1 MIERS
6 ASPGTGADVTRT
18 GTGADVTSSDSGEG
32 SARRRP
38 AGHARIIRLLTIAIT
53 LGAIAA
59 GSAVW
64 NDHGALGSVSL
75 PLWLL
80 AALFYAGEVCL
91 VDLHFRRGAFSFSM
105 NEVPLVLGLFFASPR
120 ELLIALALGSGAAFV
135 VQHRLSVLK
144 ATFNVANF
152 AINAAIAIVFTRWLL
167 PRPVAMGPHA
177 WLIVGIATAI
187 AATLGCIAVSL
198 AISLSERQ
206 VDLKRLGFALA
217 AHCASALTNLCIG
230 LSVATVADYRP
241 QAAWL
246 LVVPVLMVFVA
257 YRAYIREREKH
268 EILEFLFASNKIL
281 TQNPDFEHAIVKL
294 LEQARQMFRTE
305 TAEAVIAPP
314 DDAPLLRIRL
324 EGDQPP
330 RVMEQIEDASTLEMW
345 ERMATSTG
353 PIVLRLEGGY
363 LAAQELRNAMI
374 APLVGEKRA
383 IGMLMIGDRLGEG
396 TSFGKQDL
404 RLFEALANN
413 VSVALENGRLEQ
425 SLSHL
430 RELEQKLTLLA
441 FHDPLTG
448 LANRSLFSDHVVA
461 ALATARAEDRICA
474 VLFIDLDDFKTVNDT
489 LGHEAGDL
497 LLAAVAERI
506 TGCLRPSDKPAR
518 LGGDEFAVIIEDALS
533 GQAAERVAARI
544 TDALRLPVRVNGC
557 DLYIRA
563 SIGIATSQ
571 EVQTAD
577 EMLRNADLAMY
588 MAKAD
593 GKGRYRWFRPSMRAD
608 VVQRHQLKS
617 DLERASDRGEF
628 EVYYQP
634 IVDLRTG
641 EPVAAEALVRWIH
654 PDRGLIYPASFIPA
668 AERSGLIHEIGRF
681 VLQDACSRVAA
692 WQRLAAGTTPFAV
705 TVNLSPAQFAQPDLV
720 SQVEDAVEAAGI
732 DPSSLIL
739 EITEGLML
747 QGSDRVLRVLN
758 RLSTFGVRMAMDD
771 FGTGYASLGSLREL
785 PMDIIKIAKTF
796 TDDISGDEQ
805 KSPFV
810 RAMIELGEALGLVTL
825 AEGIETGQQARE
837 LDRLGCRLGQGYHF
851 ARPVP
856 APGID
861 VLLARHAKE
870 SAALATV
877 IAFPA

>member
-1 MIERS
+1 MTKLPVEDPT
-6 ASPGTGADVTRT
+6 ASQTR
-18 GTGADVTSSDSGEG
+18 
-32 SARRRP
+32 
-38 AGHARIIRLLTIAIT
+38 AGHGRGVRLLM
-53 LGAIAA
+53 LGAIIGAVGGFA
-59 GSAVW
+59 AVW
-64 NDHGALGSVSL
+64 SEHGTVAHYAM
-75 PLWLL
+75 PWWIL

-91 VDLHFRRGAFSFSM
+91 VDLQFRRGAFSFSM

-120 ELLIALALGSGAAFV
+120 ELLVTLIIGSGLALL
-135 VQHRLSVLK
+135 VQHRLSLLK
-144 ATFNVANF
+144 ATFNVSNF
-152 AINAAIAIVFTRWLL
+152 AIDAALAIVVTRWLL
-167 PRPVAMGPHA
+167 PRPFTMGLQA
-177 WLIVGIATAI
+177 WLVIGIATVC
-187 AATLGCIAVSL
+187 AAALGCVTVSA
-198 AISLSERQ
+198 AISLSERT
-206 VDLKRLGFALA
+206 VDIKRLVFALG
-217 AHCASALTNLCIG
+217 AHFSSALTNLSIG
-230 LSVATVADYRP
+230 LAAATVTYFDTD
-241 QAAWL
+241 AAWL
-246 LVVPVLMVFVA
+246 LAIPAAMVFVA

-268 EILEFLFASNKIL
+268 EILEFLFASNRIL
-281 TQNPDFEHAIVKL
+281 TQNPDLEQAIVAL
-294 LEQARQMFRTE
+294 LEQAKQMFRTE

-324 EGDQPP
+324 DGEHAP
-330 RVMEQIEDASTLEMW
+330 RVMEQVTDGSTLAMW
-345 ERMATSTG
+345 DRIATSPRPT
-353 PIVLRLEGGY
+353 IVSSSAAAGRRQGKTVAHTASNDADGY
-363 LAAQELRNAMI
+363 LVAQSLRNAMI
-374 APLVGEKRA
+374 APLRGETRA
-383 IGMLMIGDRLGEG
+383 IGMLMIGDRMGEG

-448 LANRSLFSDHVVA
+448 LANRSLFSDRVVETLA
-461 ALATARAEDRICA
+461 AAKAEDRTCA

-489 LGHEAGDL
+489 LGHEAGDQ

-506 TGCLRPSDKPAR
+506 TSCLRPTDQPAR

-544 TDALRLPVRVNGC
+544 TDALRLPVPVNGC

-571 EVQTAD
+571 DVHSAD

-608 VVQRHQLKS
+608 VVKRHQLKS
-617 DLERASDRGEF
+617 DLERAADNGEF
-628 EVYYQP
+628 QVYYQP
-634 IVDLRTG
+634 IVDLHTG
-641 EPVAAEALVRWIH
+641 RPVAAEALVRWLH
-654 PDRGLIYPASFIPA
+654 PERGLIFPAAFIPA
-668 AERSGLIHEIGRF
+668 AERSGLINEIGRF
-681 VLQDACSRVAA
+681 VLQDACSRVLD
-692 WQRLAAGTTPFAV
+692 WQRVAAAGPTPFAV
-705 TVNLSPAQFAQPDLV
+705 SVNLSPAQFAQPDLV
-720 SQVEDAVEAAGI
+720 SQVEEAVEVAGI
-732 DPSSLIL
+732 NPASLIL

-747 QGSDRVLRVLN
+747 QGSERVLRVLD
-758 RLSTFGVRMAMDD
+758 RLSSFGVRMAMDD
-771 FGTGYASLGSLREL
+771 FGTGYASLSSLREL
-785 PMDIIKIAKTF
+785 PMDMIKIAKTF
-796 TDDISGDEQ
+796 TDDISGNEE

-837 LDRLGCRLGQGYHF
+837 LDRLGCQLGQGFHF

-856 APGID
+856 AAGID
-861 VLLARHAKE
+861 SLLKRYAEQHDKLAK
-870 SAALATV
+870 V